1 MESVKEKS
9 KQFKESFSNLFP
21 KIVFVVIVFAF
32 GIWSGQNVA
41 LPFCRQD
48 YPLFRVTNKNTPKE
62 IQVDFAPFWDV
73 WKQVSSGY
81 LERSKLDSKKLLY
94 GAISGMVKAVGDQ
107 YTVFLDPSQNQD
119 FETSLSGTYEGV
131 GIELGARWG
140 FICVIA
146 PIDGTP
152 AAKAGVAAGDKI
164 LEIDGTDAS
173 TLTLQEAVQKIRGKE
188 GTKIT
193 LKLGRGSK
201 TFKVTMTRTKIVIK
215 SVEWKDRGSG
225 LAQVRILRFG
235 DNTFDEWNSTVEKLV
250 SGGFKRVILD
260 LRNDPGG
267 ILKFAVDISGDFVP
281 KGTIVMLQEDASGK
295 ETPFKTESEGRLQ
308 DTKVVI
314 LINKGSASA
323 SEIVAGALRDT
334 RGFKLVGENSFGKGT
349 IQTVEKM
356 SDGSGLHITFAKW
369 LPPSGFWVNG
379 RGLKPDF
386 EVKLTEDDKNAG
398 RDPQLEKAKETL
410 R

>member
-1 MESVKEKS
+1 MESFKEKS

-32 GIWSGQNVA
+32 GIWIGQNVA
-41 LPFCRQD
+41 LPFGRQD

-94 GAISGMVKAVGDQ
+94 GAISGMVQAVGDP

-131 GIELGARWG
+131 GIELGASGG
-140 FICVIA
+140 FIVVIA

-215 SVEWKDRGSG
+215 SVEWKDLGSG

-235 DNTFDEWNSTVEKLV
+235 DNTFDEWNATVEKLV

-267 ILKFAVDISGDFVP
+267 ILKFAVDIS
-281 KGTIVMLQEDASGK
+281 VMLQEDASGK

-369 LPPSGFWVNG
+369 LTPSGFWVNG

-398 RDPQLEKAKETL
+398 RDPQLEKAKELL